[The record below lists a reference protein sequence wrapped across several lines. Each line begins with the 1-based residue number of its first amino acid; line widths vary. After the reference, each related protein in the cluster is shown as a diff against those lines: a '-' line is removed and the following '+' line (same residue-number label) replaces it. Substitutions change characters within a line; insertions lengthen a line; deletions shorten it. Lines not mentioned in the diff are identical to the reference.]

1 MEQMNLQNRNRF
13 TDIQNKGKG
22 RGGINLESRIKRYKL
37 LYIKW
42 KRIYIYTHTHMY
54 VHIYVYITEY
64 MYNCIYVLLKVTQHC
79 KSTTLQYK

>member
-37 LYIKW
+37 LYIK
-42 KRIYIYTHTHMY
+42 
-54 VHIYVYITEY
+54 
-64 MYNCIYVLLKVTQHC
+64 
-79 KSTTLQYK
+79 